1 MLSCKEALLGLYDSG
16 VQDDPITITAVAKAV
31 APDITVAALIPY
43 TPVSSTCNEVK
54 LKRAAGQVK
63 LNFTNLDASHAQKV
77 YYQIYVDGVL
87 TVDGSAGYSIP
98 MGSTLAKVEVIGQA
112 DPADATLTV
121 TVFLWSDE
129 ASQVRLD
136 DYRVKAGFGSETVS
150 AEAFRVEKESMQGLY
165 AALVASDSTPA
176 YTLKALNSGV
186 TLATGTVSIA
196 LSTMLPESRL
206 YLTPPATE
214 FVYLT
219 GISSV

>member
-1 MLSCKEALLGLYDSG
+1 MLVCKEALLGLYDTT
-16 VQDDPITITAVAKAV
+16 VVEDDLTITAVAKPSTPDLTISAV
-31 APDITVAALIPY
+31 IPY

-54 LKRAAGQVK
+54 LKRAAGQVI
-63 LNFTNLDASHAQKV
+63 LNFTNLDGSDPHTI

-87 TVDGSAGYSIP
+87 TVDNSTGDVIA
-98 MGSTLAKVEVIGQA
+98 MGSTLEAIELIGQA
-112 DPADATLTV
+112 DPADATLSV
-121 TVFLWSDE
+121 TMYFWVDE
-129 ASQVRLD
+129 ASQIRLD
-136 DYRVKAGFGSETVS
+136 DHRVKAGFGSESSS
-150 AEAFRVEKESMQGLY
+150 AEAFRIEKESMQGLY
-165 AALVASDSTPA
+165 ATLVASDTTPA

-214 FVYLT
+214 FCYLT